1 LFWRYLL
8 QQFWSC
14 FSRSIPLF
22 LAISNQHVVTS
33 QKWYMWPHSGVS
45 LHTQPSEQTRRKHFQ
60 IKTIHTLI
68 CHRRH
73 CWRRDRSTDNW
84 RLCRMTNE
92 WYTHTHINNKHCI
105 NIITLCELWTIA
117 LNSQLKNNNVPIYDM
132 IWQAVFMFAQ
142 KLAET
147 GLIYCIE
154 QK

>member
-1 LFWRYLL
+1 M
-8 QQFWSC
+8 
-14 FSRSIPLF
+14 
-22 LAISNQHVVTS
+22 N
-33 QKWYMWPHSGVS
+33 
-45 LHTQPSEQTRRKHFQ
+45 
-60 IKTIHTLI
+60 
-68 CHRRH
+68 
-73 CWRRDRSTDNW
+73 D
-84 RLCRMTNE
+84 
-92 WYTHTHINNKHCI
+92 THTHINNKHCI